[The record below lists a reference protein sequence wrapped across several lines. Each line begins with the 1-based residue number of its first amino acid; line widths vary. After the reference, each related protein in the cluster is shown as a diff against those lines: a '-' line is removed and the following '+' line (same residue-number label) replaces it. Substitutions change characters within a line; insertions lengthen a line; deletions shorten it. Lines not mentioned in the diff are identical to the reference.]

1 MITRPARQ
9 LVTYRFP
16 FQLPGMDEPHAPG
29 TFEVMVEEEQIDVV
43 WAASRSWLAILL
55 TYPGRTEAMPVSAGA
70 LEASIPQDRHTAA
83 QANSPF

>member
-1 MITRPARQ
+1 MITQPAKR

-43 WAASRSWLAILL
+43 WAASRSSLTILL
-55 TYPGRTEAMPVSAGA
+55 TYPGRIEAMPVSAGA
-70 LEASIPQDRHTAA
+70 LEASILQDRHSAA
-83 QANSPF
+83 RADSPF